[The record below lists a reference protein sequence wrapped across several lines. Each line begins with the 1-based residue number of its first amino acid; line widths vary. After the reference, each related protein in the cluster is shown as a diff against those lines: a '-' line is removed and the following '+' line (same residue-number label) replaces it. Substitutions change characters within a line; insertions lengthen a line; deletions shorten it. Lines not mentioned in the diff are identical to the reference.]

1 MGSPDLLAR
10 LQKDVCHPVD
20 DIAIYR
26 TEAVDRT
33 LENVGRDRP
42 ALEGLAMDERAVFV
56 FTSASTVRGTV
67 ENISPEACARMR
79 AVCIGEQTAKEAGRH
94 GIAVQVAE
102 KADEES
108 LLNAVVEQA
117 AVREK

>member
-1 MGSPDLLAR
+1 M
-10 LQKDVCHPVD
+10 
-20 DIAIYR
+20 
-26 TEAVDRT
+26 
-33 LENVGRDRP
+33 GRDRP
-42 ALEGLAMDERAVFV
+42 VLEGLATDERAVFV

-67 ENISPEACARMR
+67 ENMSPEVRARMQ
-79 AVCIGEQTAKEAGRH
+79 AVCIGEQTAQEARWY

-108 LLNAVVEQA
+108 LVAAVVERA